1 MQTSIA
7 LQQDWQVSSDAP
19 GMSIPLQGE
28 RESVLCGQ
36 GAGCACTPAA
46 LARRG
51 PSMALT
57 VMREPGMSTTTF
69 LESSS
74 PSRYR
79 SLKES

>member
-1 MQTSIA
+1 MQTCS
-7 LQQDWQVSSDAP
+7 
-19 GMSIPLQGE
+19 
-28 RESVLCGQ
+28 
-36 GAGCACTPAA
+36 ACPP
-46 LARRG
+46 G

-79 SLKES
+79 SLKESCRQPSSLAQLPEQIHAGTGN

>member
-1 MQTSIA
+1 MQTCS
-7 LQQDWQVSSDAP
+7 
-19 GMSIPLQGE
+19 
-28 RESVLCGQ
+28 
-36 GAGCACTPAA
+36 ACPP
-46 LARRG
+46 G

-79 SLKES
+79 SLKESLQAAELPCSASRANPCRHWQLKVP